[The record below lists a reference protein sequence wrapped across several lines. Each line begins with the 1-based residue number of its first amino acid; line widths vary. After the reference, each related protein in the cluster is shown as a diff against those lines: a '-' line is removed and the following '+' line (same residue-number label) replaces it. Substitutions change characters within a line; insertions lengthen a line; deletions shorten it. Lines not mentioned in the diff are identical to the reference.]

1 MRKIILVLIS
11 IFLMVSVMACGSGV
25 SAKWQEQYD
34 LGMKYL
40 LDGEYE
46 EAVLAFTVAIEIEVL
61 HMSL

>member
-1 MRKIILVLIS
+1 MKKIMIILMGIVLLIS
-11 IFLMVSVMACGSGV
+11 AVACGGGAV
-25 SAKWQEQYD
+25 AQWQEQYD